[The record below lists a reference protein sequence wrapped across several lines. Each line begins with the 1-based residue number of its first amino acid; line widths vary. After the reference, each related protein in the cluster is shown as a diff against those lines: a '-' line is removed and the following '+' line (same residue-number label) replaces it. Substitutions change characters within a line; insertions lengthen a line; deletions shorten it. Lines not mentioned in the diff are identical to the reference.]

1 MLTAEQFTTA
11 IRLAAER
18 GLLPTALGSGE
29 LQASLTASQRRRVLA
44 LARVTQGSFLSE
56 VKQGI
61 AEMMADTLGRSQSQ
75 LIAHLKGVLQ
85 QLNYDPATGFP
96 GDENLGIPPA
106 EPGSLQDLSS
116 WKRLTLILDTER
128 ALANGLSEELNGNT
142 EIARELF
149 PAWRLVRIED
159 RDQPRGTVD
168 EGSPGW
174 ERRWIDFGG
183 PPLVDDG
190 GKLSMIAGKDDPIWA
205 ALGNPDLYEAK
216 GYNDLALGT
225 SYPPFAIRSGYGRL
239 AVSRAEVD
247 RLGLT
252 LRGEPKPLADRAELS
267 PVKTEA
273 KSLDPQTRAAL
284 LARLKAIRELREA
297 A

>member
-11 IRLAAER
+11 IRLAAAR
-18 GLLPTALGSGE
+18 GLLPTAMGSAD
-29 LQASLTASQRRRVLA
+29 LQGTLTASERRRVLA

-75 LIAHLKGVLQ
+75 LIAHLKSVLQ
-85 QLNYDPATGFP
+85 RLDYDPATGFP
-96 GDENLGIPPA
+96 GDAALDVPPA

-116 WKRLTLILDTER
+116 WKRLSLIIDTER

-142 EIARELF
+142 EIARALF

-183 PPLVDDG
+183 PPLVEDG
-190 GKLSMIAGKDDPIWA
+190 GKLHMIAGKDDPIWQ
-205 ALGNPDLYEAK
+205 ALGDQSLYDAK

-239 AVSRAEVD
+239 AVSRAEVT
-247 RLGLT
+247 RLGIT
-252 LRGEPKPLADRAELS
+252 LRGEPQPLAERAELP

-273 KSLDPQTRAAL
+273 KSLDPQTRTAL
-284 LARLKAIRELREA
+284 LARLQAIRELRA
-297 A
+297 AA